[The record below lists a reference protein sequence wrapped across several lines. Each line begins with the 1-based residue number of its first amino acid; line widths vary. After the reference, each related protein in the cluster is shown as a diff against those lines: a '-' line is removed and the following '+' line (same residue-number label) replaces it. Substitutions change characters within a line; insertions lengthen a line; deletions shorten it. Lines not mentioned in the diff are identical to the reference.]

1 MSHQW
6 HEAGRRAEEAGSA
19 AAQEYE
25 GWNVPVPEHLPRRT
39 LWPVATALGTV
50 LIFWGVVTSYLTF
63 AVGVG
68 LLALSVAG
76 WIQEIRAEGRS
87 HE

>member
-1 MSHQW
+1 MSHPW
-6 HEAGRRAEEAGSA
+6 HEAGAPAEDAGSGGPR
-19 AAQEYE
+19 EYE
-25 GWNVPVPEHLPRRT
+25 GWNAPIPEHLPRRT

-50 LIFWGVVTSYLTF
+50 LIFWGVVTSYVIV
-63 AVGVG
+63 AAGVG
-68 LLALSVAG
+68 LLALSVGG